1 MLALVSLRG
10 SSSSCAGWF
19 EPVVTE
25 PDVVSGVPT
34 VAVQAVPGRAVMAG
48 AGSHVL
54 RHAAFLDDQQVRRT
68 VARGLAGVAGGR
80 RWCRF
85 WKLLAPHGSSA
96 SGATIIEPMK
106 PLP

>member
-1 MLALVSLRG
+1 MRAIAALARPRPEHAWPWSRCEAG
-10 SSSSCAGWF
+10 SSSSWAGWF

-25 PDVVSGVPT
+25 PDIVSGVPS

-54 RHAAFLDDQQVRRT
+54 RRAAFLDDQQVGRT
-68 VARGLAGVAGGR
+68 VARGLAGLAGGR

-85 WKLLAPHGSSA
+85 WRF
-96 SGATIIEPMK
+96 
-106 PLP
+106 